1 MTAYSGPQRFFVEF
15 DAAEACPFAFTDDP
29 VVILFFASWAYSA
42 EFGGTHELAEAA
54 QHLRRALKLDLKPL
68 LRYADRHVEGE
79 ADRRELERSW
89 QPAVDLAACARAIA
103 HAWDHPDARLA
114 PIVEGYEHL
123 APRLL
128 ELAAMCDWAAAREA
142 RVRLSFDLEE
152 PERRRERPR

>member
-42 EFGGTHELAEAA
+42 EFGGAHELAEAA

-68 LRYADRHVEGE
+68 LKYADRHVEGE
-79 ADRRELERSW
+79 SDRRELERSW
-89 QPAVDLAACARAIA
+89 QPAADLATCARAIA
-103 HAWDHPDARLA
+103 RAWDHPDDRLA
-114 PIVEGYEHL
+114 PLAEGYAHL

-152 PERRRERPR
+152 PERRTARPR